1 MTALLNIT
9 GWELLALATFTSIG
23 GFMRGFAG
31 FGTTLIMVPLF
42 SLIIEPVEAVFV
54 GLAIDATATIPL
66 APNAFRHA
74 EWKPIIPLMTASFL
88 VTPLGAYILVITSAD
103 TMRLANAVMVILSAF
118 LLLSGWHYQGKR
130 TALLSFIVGGVSG
143 TIGTATG
150 AGGPPVAVYFMSGPS
165 LAGQIRASL
174 NCMAIIKLS
183 ISAIAIAYASSFASA
198 TYYTALTL
206 LPVMLGFAWVGSKF
220 FHGVSDEKFRR
231 LLNFILILVGL
242 AIIARTFLLP
252 N

>member
-1 MTALLNIT
+1 MTDLLNLT
-9 GWELLALATFTSIG
+9 GWELLALAAFTSIG

-42 SLIIEPVEAVFV
+42 SLIIEPVEAVFI

-66 APNAFRHA
+66 APNAFRQA

-88 VTPLGAYILVITSAD
+88 VTPLGAYILIIASAD
-103 TMRLANAVMVILSAF
+103 TMRLAIAVMVIFSAL
-118 LLLSGWHYQGKR
+118 LLLSGWRYKGKQ
-130 TALLSFIVGGVSG
+130 TPLLSFIVGGVSG
-143 TIGTATG
+143 TIGTATV

-165 LAGQIRASL
+165 LALQIRASL
-174 NCMAIIKLS
+174 NCMGFLKLS
-183 ISAIAIAYASSFASA
+183 LSAITIAFASAFAVA
-198 TYYTALTL
+198 TYYTALAL
-206 LPVMLGFAWVGSKF
+206 LPVMLGFSWIGSKF

-231 LLNFILILVGL
+231 LLNYILILVGL
-242 AIIARTFLLP
+242 AIIARTFLFS

>member
-1 MTALLNIT
+1 MTDLLNLT
-9 GWELLALATFTSIG
+9 GWELLALAAFTSIG

-42 SLIIEPVEAVFV
+42 SLIIEPVV
-54 GLAIDATATIPL
+54 AIDATATIPL
-66 APNAFRHA
+66 APNAFRQA

-88 VTPLGAYILVITSAD
+88 VTPLGAYILIIASAD
-103 TMRLANAVMVILSAF
+103 TMRLAIAVMVIFSAL
-118 LLLSGWHYQGKR
+118 LLLSGWRYKGKQ
-130 TALLSFIVGGVSG
+130 TPLLSFIVGGVSG

-165 LAGQIRASL
+165 LALQIRASL
-174 NCMAIIKLS
+174 NCMGFLKLS
-183 ISAIAIAYASSFASA
+183 LSAITIAFASAFAVA
-198 TYYTALTL
+198 TYYTALAL
-206 LPVMLGFAWVGSKF
+206 LPVMLGFSWIVSKF

-231 LLNFILILVGL
+231 LLNYILILVGL
-242 AIIARTFLLP
+242 AIIARTFLFS